1 MTRSCV
7 RTMDVLRHGCGS
19 FPRRSRR
26 IDRARARRRIADSL
40 PPEWA
45 DVACFGSIGEGAN
58 GPETSSWMR
67 GAGAAF

>member
-1 MTRSCV
+1 MARSCV
-7 RTMDVLRHGCGS
+7 RTMDVLRHGRGS

-26 IDRARARRRIADSL
+26 IDRARARSRIAGSL
-40 PPEWA
+40 PAEWA

-58 GPETSSWMR
+58 GPEISSWMR

>member
-1 MTRSCV
+1 MARSCV

-19 FPRRSRR
+19 FPSRRRS
-26 IDRARARRRIADSL
+26 DRARAHRRIADSL
-40 PPEWA
+40 PTEWA